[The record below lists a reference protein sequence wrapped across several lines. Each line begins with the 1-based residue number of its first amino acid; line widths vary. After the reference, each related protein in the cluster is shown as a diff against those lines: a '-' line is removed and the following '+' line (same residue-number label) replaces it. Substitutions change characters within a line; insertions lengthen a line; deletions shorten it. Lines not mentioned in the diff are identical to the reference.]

1 MTGHAVLLLRRALD
15 AAIAAA
21 RPERWLA
28 AELEGLVRPRGRT
41 GVLALGKAAVPMA
54 RVVAEKL
61 RGSWDG
67 LAVTVAGE
75 SAPVPGFTVLEGAH
89 PIPDARSLAAGEAAL
104 AFAAGTGPDDRLLVL
119 ISGGASAM
127 ACAPITGVTLE
138 TKAALTRVL
147 LASGATIGE
156 INTVRRA
163 VSRLKGGGLA
173 RAARGT
179 VLTLAVSD
187 VPDDALHDIG
197 SGPAV
202 ASPTGAD
209 EALDVLRRHAP
220 ALVRDLAT
228 PMRVH
233 GANLG
238 PAPVA
243 TAQVAF
249 RPGDA
254 LAAVAALLQAE
265 GWPADN
271 RGQVAGEARDVAA
284 SHAGLVGGG
293 RQAIL
298 SGGELSVSLGEGPR
312 GRGGR
317 NQEYLLA
324 LAIALAGRED
334 VWALAADTDGQD
346 GSEPVAGAWI
356 DPALLTCLDVV
367 EARADLA
374 RHDAFGFFQ
383 RHGRVIETGPTG
395 VNVGD
400 LRLILVDPQAL
411 A

>member
-1 MTGHAVLLLRRALD
+1 MTGHTALLRRAFD
-15 AAIAAA
+15 TAVESA
-21 RPERWLA
+21 RPERWLSPQ
-28 AELEGLVRPRGRT
+28 LVGLVPPRGRT
-41 GVLALGKAAVPMA
+41 RVLALGKAAVSMA
-54 RVVAEKL
+54 RVVTEKL
-61 RGSWDG
+61 RGSWEG
-67 LAVTVAGE
+67 LAVAVAGE
-75 SAPVPGFTVLEGAH
+75 GAPVPGFTVMEGAH
-89 PIPDARSLAAGEAAL
+89 PIPDGRSLAAGEAAL
-104 AFAAGTGPDDRLLVL
+104 AFAAATGPDDRLLVL
-119 ISGGASAM
+119 VSGGASAV
-127 ACAPITGVTLE
+127 ACAPIDGVTLE
-138 TKAALTRVL
+138 AKAALTRAL
-147 LASGATIGE
+147 LASGASIGE

-173 RAARGT
+173 RVARGP

-202 ASPTGAD
+202 ASPTGVD
-209 EALDVLRRHAP
+209 EALEVLGRHAP
-220 ALVRDLAT
+220 GFPGDLEA
-228 PMRVH
+228 PMRAH
-233 GANLG
+233 AASLG

-243 TAQVAF
+243 AARVVF
-249 RPGDA
+249 RPADA

-265 GWPADN
+265 GWPTDN
-271 RGQVAGEARDVAA
+271 LGPVAGEARAVADVHAA
-284 SHAGLVGGG
+284 VVGGA
-293 RQAIL
+293 RRAIL

-324 LAIALAGRED
+324 FAVALAGRAD

-356 DPALLTCLDVV
+356 DPALLTGLDVV

-383 RHGRVIETGPTG
+383 RHGRVIEIGPTG